1 MDFRILGPLEVRE
14 DEGEVRLGRGKQR
27 ALLALLLLHR
37 DEAIS
42 TDRIIDELWGEQPP
56 ATAAKIVQNYVLQL
70 RRALEDGGS
79 ADADLITQ
87 GRGYLL
93 RVERGGLDLDRFEA
107 LVEAGERAL
116 GSGEA
121 AQAAETLREA
131 LALWRGPPLAD
142 FAYEPFA
149 QAAIERLEDQRLAAL
164 ERRIEA
170 DLALGRHAD
179 VVGEL
184 KELVSVHPLHEGFRA
199 QLMLALY
206 HTGRQ
211 AQALEVYRDARRSLV
226 EELGIDPSPALQ
238 QLEQA
243 ILRQEVPPAASRPPP
258 PARGTR
264 DPAPAVVADAPA
276 GEGRGSRG
284 ADLRTFLI
292 ADIRGY
298 TRFSQDHGDGAAS
311 RLAHRFA
318 DIVREAIPTEVGEL
332 LELRGDEALC
342 VFSSAREALQTA
354 VELQRRFRAR
364 INGEP
369 ALPLGVGVGLDAGEA
384 VPIDGG
390 YRGRALNVAARLSA
404 LAQPGE
410 ILASETVMS
419 LAGHQEGASY
429 ARRRPARLKGL
440 AEPVRHVAVVPDVA
454 LPPVPAAPRPSARRQ
469 GLFLLA
475 AGALVLTGTV
485 TAAILTLTRDA
496 DESVESIGNAI
507 AAIDGDGGAVS
518 YTEAGNTPST
528 IAVGE
533 GAVWVLNAGDR
544 TVSKIDPETRRIVKT
559 FGTGGTTTDLAVGEG
574 AVWVGNGG
582 KTAET
587 HGSAYTTSVSR
598 LDPDSTAVTGT
609 RVLPGGQAPEAG
621 GSSTSRI
628 LGVSQLTAGAGGVW
642 AINPDLSVS
651 RIDPDTLELVTRIPV
666 KNSRAIAAGREGVWV
681 IGREGPLVQI
691 DPRTNK
697 VGQTI
702 DLGWNGLAGL
712 ALGAGSVWATDLETG
727 LLWRVEPGED
737 PGARTIDIGLGAT
750 AVAFGAGAV
759 WVTNFVSDEVVRVDP
774 DTNEVTARIPLAG
787 TPPSVAAGPE
797 TAWVS
802 IAGAPRGEAL
812 PASVCGAVL
821 GPAKTPD
828 VLIASG
834 LPLQGPSGGDVRVVA
849 DAVRF
854 VLREHGFRAGRHT
867 VGYQSCDDSTAQTG
881 LYDFIRCASNA
892 KAYVAT
898 ARLVGVI
905 GPFDSPCA
913 SAQIPITNRAEEP
926 LAMISP
932 SNTNA
937 GLTHAHAG
945 GGDDEPEV
953 YYPSGVRNY
962 VRVIGPVDFEAA
974 AGAVLAQEL
983 GLRRV
988 YVLRSPA
995 GFDFLKSPF
1004 RRAAGKL
1011 GIAIAGSS
1019 TWADEAKTYDALAER
1034 IARARPDGIFIAGFL
1049 DPNVG
1054 ALLKALRARLGPKIV
1069 LFTGEHLRPSDVLS
1083 EAPRAAI
1090 GIYVSSSVRAP
1101 ESLGPAGQ
1109 AFLREFAKTQPGG
1122 VVPSAVYYVAEAA
1135 QATEVL
1141 LQAIARSDGTR
1152 ASVTREL
1159 RGVKVE
1165 DGILGSFQF
1174 DRNGDIN
1181 PASFTIFRITGAK
1194 NRDPDDYFAGA
1205 EVDRV
1210 VRVPATLVAP

>member
-1 MDFRILGPLEVRE
+1 
-14 DEGEVRLGRGKQR
+14 
-27 ALLALLLLHR
+27 
-37 DEAIS
+37 
-42 TDRIIDELWGEQPP
+42 
-56 ATAAKIVQNYVLQL
+56 
-70 RRALEDGGS
+70 
-79 ADADLITQ
+79 
-87 GRGYLL
+87 
-93 RVERGGLDLDRFEA
+93 
-107 LVEAGERAL
+107 
-116 GSGEA
+116 
-121 AQAAETLREA
+121 
-131 LALWRGPPLAD
+131 
-142 FAYEPFA
+142 
-149 QAAIERLEDQRLAAL
+149 
-164 ERRIEA
+164 
-170 DLALGRHAD
+170 
-179 VVGEL
+179 
-184 KELVSVHPLHEGFRA
+184 
-199 QLMLALY
+199 
-206 HTGRQ
+206 
-211 AQALEVYRDARRSLV
+211 
-226 EELGIDPSPALQ
+226 
-238 QLEQA
+238 
-243 ILRQEVPPAASRPPP
+243 
-258 PARGTR
+258 
-264 DPAPAVVADAPA
+264 
-276 GEGRGSRG
+276 
-284 ADLRTFLI
+284 
-292 ADIRGY
+292 
-298 TRFSQDHGDGAAS
+298 
-311 RLAHRFA
+311 
-318 DIVREAIPTEVGEL
+318 
-332 LELRGDEALC
+332 
-342 VFSSAREALQTA
+342 
-354 VELQRRFRAR
+354 
-364 INGEP
+364 
-369 ALPLGVGVGLDAGEA
+369 
-384 VPIDGG
+384 
-390 YRGRALNVAARLSA
+390 
-404 LAQPGE
+404 
-410 ILASETVMS
+410 
-419 LAGHQEGASY
+419 
-429 ARRRPARLKGL
+429 
-440 AEPVRHVAVVPDVA
+440 
-454 LPPVPAAPRPSARRQ
+454 
-469 GLFLLA
+469 LLA

-485 TAAILTLTRDA
+485 IAAILTLTRDS

-518 YTEAGNTPST
+518 YIEAGNTPST

-544 TVSKIDPETRRIVKT
+544 TLSKMDPETRRIVKT
-559 FGTGGTTTDLAVGEG
+559 FGTGGTTTDVAVGEG

-582 KTAET
+582 ETAET
-587 HGSAYTTSVSR
+587 LGNVYTTSVSR
-598 LDPDSTAVTGT
+598 LDPDSTEVTGT
-609 RVLPGGQAPEAG
+609 RILPGGQAPKAG
-621 GSSTSRI
+621 LYDTSRI
-628 LGVSQLTAGAGGVW
+628 LGVSQLAAGAGGVW

-651 RIDPDTLELVTRIPV
+651 RIDPDTLELVARIPV
-666 KNSRAIAAGREGVWV
+666 AGASAIAAGREGVWV
-681 IGREGPLVQI
+681 IGGEAAPLVQI

-702 DLGWNGLAGL
+702 DLEVNELTGL

-737 PGARTIDIGLGAT
+737 PSARTIDIGSGAT

-787 TPPSVAAGPE
+787 TPPSVAVGAG

-802 IAGAPRGEAL
+802 IAGAPGGEVL

-821 GPAKTPD
+821 GPAKKPD

-834 LPLQGPSGGDVRVVA
+834 LPLQGPSGEVTRIVA

-881 LYDFIRCASNA
+881 AYDFLKCASNA

-913 SAQIPITNRAEEP
+913 GAQIPITNRAEEP

-945 GGDDEPEV
+945 GGEDEPEV

-962 VRVIGPVDFEAA
+962 VRVVGPVDFEAA

-995 GFDFLKSPF
+995 GFDFVVPPF
-1004 RRAAGKL
+1004 RRAAGEL

-1019 TWADEAKTYDALAER
+1019 TWADEVKTYGALAER
-1034 IARARPDGIFIAGFL
+1034 IARARPDGIFIGGFL
-1049 DPNVG
+1049 VPNAG
-1054 ALLKALRARLGPKIV
+1054 AVVKALRARLGPKIV
-1069 LFTGEHLRPSDVLS
+1069 LFTGGYLRPSDVLS

-1090 GIYVSSSVRAP
+1090 GMYITSSALAH

-1122 VVPSAVYYVAEAA
+1122 VVPSAVYIAEAA

-1159 RGVKVE
+1159 RRVKVE

-1174 DRNGDIN
+1174 DRNGDIT
-1181 PASFTIFRITGAK
+1181 PAPFTIFRITGAK
-1194 NRDPDDYFAGA
+1194 NRDSEVPDYFTGA